1 MSEEITTSPPHSA
14 QAQGPQIEFRD
25 LHTRWQAGGQ
35 RVSPTAADRGEALTG
50 LSLTVPPGQITVLLG
65 DHQSGKSLLALHL
78 LGELAPDSG
87 HVQVGGQSLWELPEQ
102 QRRAIH
108 DRFGVLRGGTT
119 IRESELD
126 PHRSVRDNFVDQ
138 LRSSDAAA
146 LAEQAASDC
155 LEYFDLS
162 EYAEAKP
169 DQLDAA
175 ARRRLAL
182 ALALAADPQ
191 VVVIDDP
198 GEALD
203 VTHLE
208 GMLESIKGWQARTEA
223 TVLIT
228 VHSLRVA
235 RELGHQVAVLRGG
248 EVIAHGAP
256 ADVLDGVVDDQSYE
270 QRFGTSIGGVAEADP
285 ERSGNRTRLL
295 NLAENRRHIAFV
307 VAFFVL
313 AVVIIAALLFSGVLD
328 QGTGDNG
335 GSKAGTHGLQ

>member
-1 MSEEITTSPPHSA
+1 MSEEITTSPPRSA

-25 LHTRWQAGGQ
+25 LHSRWQGGGQ
-35 RVSPTAADRGEALTG
+35 RVSPTAADRDEALTG
-50 LSLTVPPGQITVLLG
+50 LSLTLPAGQVTVLLG

-78 LGELAPDSG
+78 LGEVAPDSG
-87 HVQVGGQSLWELPEQ
+87 QVQVGEQSLWELPEQ
-102 QRRAIH
+102 QRRAMH

-126 PHRSVRDNFVDQ
+126 PHRSVRENFVDE
-138 LRSSDAAA
+138 LRSSDAGAN
-146 LAEQAASDC
+146 AEQAASDC
-155 LEYFDLS
+155 LGYFDLS
-162 EYAEAKP
+162 EHAEAKP
-169 DQLDAA
+169 DQLDSA

-208 GMLESIKGWQARTEA
+208 GMLDSIKGWHARTEA

-248 EVIAHGAP
+248 KVIAHGAP
-256 ADVLDGVVDDQSYE
+256 SDVLDGVVDDQSYE
-270 QRFGTSIGGVAEADP
+270 QRFGTNVGGGR
-285 ERSGNRTRLL
+285 RSRPRAQRAPHAAAQFGRESPPYRFRCGFL
-295 NLAENRRHIAFV
+295 RRGRRDHRGPV
-307 VAFFVL
+307 VQRRARPRY
-313 AVVIIAALLFSGVLD
+313 G
-328 QGTGDNG
+328 
-335 GSKAGTHGLQ
+335 